1 MKKLMLLL
9 IVYSLAA
16 GTAVSVFAADDTD
29 TSSTNDIVITM
40 QIGNPEMTV
49 NGSVREINPGAG
61 SVPVIENDRT
71 LLPVRAVIEALG
83 GTIEWNGD
91 TRTATLTYGSD
102 VIELTIDNV
111 TAYLNGTPQT
121 LDTAPVIINDR
132 TMLPIRF
139 ISESFRFEVEW
150 EASTQT
156 ITITNTTQVETV
168 PTSAPTTSPSPSPSP
183 TPSPSPEPTSSPSAD
198 LPITNGVATPP
209 PPTTAPTET
218 PTATMNPYLGD
229 YDPDAGYDF
238 DLNVEE
244 ELSAEENEALAE
256 EEQNQ

>member
-1 MKKLMLLL
+1 MKKTMSLL
-9 IVYSLAA
+9 IISALAA
-16 GTAVSVFAADDTD
+16 GTAASVFAADNTV
-29 TSSTNDIVITM
+29 SSQPNDIVITM

-49 NGSVREINPGAG
+49 NGSAQEIDPGAG

-71 LLPVRAVIEALG
+71 LLPVRAVIESLG

-91 TRTATLTYGSD
+91 TRTATITYGDD
-102 VIELTIDNV
+102 VIELTIDST

-139 ISESFRFEVEW
+139 ISESFGFEVEW
-150 EASTQT
+150 EQSSQT
-156 ITITNTTQVETV
+156 VTITNAAGTEA
-168 PTSAPTTSPSPSPSP
+168 APTASP
-183 TPSPSPEPTSSPSAD
+183 TPSPSPSPAPTPSPTPSAHT
-198 LPITNGVATPP
+198 PITNGVATPP
-209 PPTTAPTET
+209 PATTAPTEA
-218 PTATMNPYLGD
+218 PSATINPYLGD

-238 DLNVEE
+238 NVNEEE

-256 EEQNQ
+256 EDR

>member
-49 NGSVREINPGAG
+49 NGSVREIDPGAG

-121 LDTAPVIINDR
+121 LDTAQVIINDR

-198 LPITNGVATPP
+198 LPITNGAATPP

>member
-49 NGSVREINPGAG
+49 NGSVREIDPGAG

-91 TRTATLTYGSD
+91 TRTTTLTYGSD

-121 LDTAPVIINDR
+121 LDTAP
-132 TMLPIRF
+132 
-139 ISESFRFEVEW
+139 
-150 EASTQT
+150 
-156 ITITNTTQVETV
+156 
-168 PTSAPTTSPSPSPSP
+168 
-183 TPSPSPEPTSSPSAD
+183 
-198 LPITNGVATPP
+198 
-209 PPTTAPTET
+209 TET
-218 PTATMNPYLGD
+218 PTATINPYLGD

-256 EEQNQ
+256 EDQNQ